1 MGCAVDFSLYQSLN
15 GLADRSDAFEDVM
28 RFLSLD
34 AQFIFLALLATLF
47 FARGKWASRNGRHGV
62 AAAGFSALLALGAA
76 QVISHAWERTRPFI
90 AHPKDAHLFIPGSR
104 DASFPSDHATAAFA
118 IAVSIWL
125 RHRRAG
131 WLALGLATLVS
142 VSRVAVGTHYPTDV
156 LGGAVLGTVAAVVL
170 WLPPIRRLL
179 HDLADWA
186 GSLYERAAA
195 GMARTARR
203 A

>member
-1 MGCAVDFSLYQSLN
+1 VDFSLYQSLN
-15 GLADRSDAFEDVM
+15 GLAERSDAFEDVM
-28 RFLSLD
+28 RFLALD
-34 AQFIFLALLATLF
+34 AQFLFLALLAALF

-76 QVISHAWERTRPFI
+76 QVISDVWERARPFI
-90 AHPKDAHLFIPGSR
+90 AHPKDAHLFITGSH
-104 DASFPSDHATAAFA
+104 DPSFPSDHATAAFA

-156 LGGAVLGTVAAVVL
+156 LGGAALGAVAAVVL
-170 WLPPIRRLL
+170 WLPPIRRQL
-179 HDLADWA
+179 HELADWT
-186 GSLYERAAA
+186 GSVYERAVT

>member
-1 MGCAVDFSLYQSLN
+1 M
-15 GLADRSDAFEDVM
+15 
-28 RFLSLD
+28 
-34 AQFIFLALLATLF
+34 
-47 FARGKWASRNGRHGV
+47 
-62 AAAGFSALLALGAA
+62 
-76 QVISHAWERTRPFI
+76 
-90 AHPKDAHLFIPGSR
+90 
-104 DASFPSDHATAAFA
+104 
-118 IAVSIWL
+118 SIWL

-156 LGGAVLGTVAAVVL
+156 LGGAVLGTIAAVVL

-186 GSLYERAAA
+186 GSLYERAVE

>member
-1 MGCAVDFSLYQSLN
+1 LGFAVDFSLYQSLN
-15 GLADRSDAFEDVM
+15 GLAERSDAFEDVM

-34 AQFIFLALLATLF
+34 AQFIFLALLAGLF

-90 AHPKDAHLFIPGSR
+90 AHPKDAHLFITGSHYP
-104 DASFPSDHATAAFA
+104 SFPSDHATAAFA

-131 WLALGLATLVS
+131 WLALGLATIVS

-156 LGGAVLGTVAAVVL
+156 LGGAVIGTVAAVVL

>member
-1 MGCAVDFSLYQSLN
+1 
-15 GLADRSDAFEDVM
+15 
-28 RFLSLD
+28 
-34 AQFIFLALLATLF
+34 
-47 FARGKWASRNGRHGV
+47 
-62 AAAGFSALLALGAA
+62 
-76 QVISHAWERTRPFI
+76 VISHAWERTRPFI
-90 AHPKDAHLFIPGSR
+90 AHPKDSHLFIPGSH

-186 GSLYERAAA
+186 GSLYERAVA

>member
-1 MGCAVDFSLYQSLN
+1 MGFAVDFSLYQSLN
-15 GLADRSDAFEDVM
+15 GLAERSDAFEDV
-28 RFLSLD
+28 
-34 AQFIFLALLATLF
+34 T
-47 FARGKWASRNGRHGV
+47 
-62 AAAGFSALLALGAA
+62 
-76 QVISHAWERTRPFI
+76 
-90 AHPKDAHLFIPGSR
+90 
-104 DASFPSDHATAAFA
+104 
-118 IAVSIWL
+118 IWL

-156 LGGAVLGTVAAVVL
+156 LGGAVLGTLAAVVL

-186 GSLYERAAA
+186 GSLYERAAQ
-195 GMARTARR
+195 GMARSARR

>member
-1 MGCAVDFSLYQSLN
+1 VDFSLYQALN
-15 GLADRSDAFEDVM
+15 GLAARSDGFEDVM

-34 AQFIFLALLATLF
+34 AQFMFLAILGTLF

-90 AHPKDAHLFIPGSR
+90 AHPKDAHLFINGSH
-104 DASFPSDHATAAFA
+104 DPSFPSDHATAAFA

-125 RHRRAG
+125 RHRTAG
-131 WLALGLATLVS
+131 WLALSLAAIVS

-156 LGGAVLGTVAAVVL
+156 LGGAVLGTLAAVVL
-170 WLPPIRRLL
+170 WLPPIRRQL
-179 HDLADWA
+179 HQIADWA
-186 GSLYERAAA
+186 ASLYERAAS